1 MFESLI
7 CDAKASLDVAVV
19 VRIGVA
25 DGSDVE
31 FLILL
36 APSASLVLSDIC
48 SQSVNS
54 I

>member
-19 VRIGVA
+19 VGVA